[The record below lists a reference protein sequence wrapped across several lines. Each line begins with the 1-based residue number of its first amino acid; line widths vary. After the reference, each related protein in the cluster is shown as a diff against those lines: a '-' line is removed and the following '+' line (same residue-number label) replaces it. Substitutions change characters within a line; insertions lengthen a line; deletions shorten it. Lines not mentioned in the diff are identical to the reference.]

1 MGAVAW
7 AIRHRP
13 VSHPRS
19 SNRTCGFPASGFPTG
34 FIVGIR
40 REKNTSGIHVSPS
53 PWHHDTAFL
62 VGSRPYEVLDRL
74 APIHRP
80 SPSLKAHQKSGP
92 FPPPELPGLNGTMT
106 LSRHPPEPPSY
117 DGDEAATLAQGG
129 APPMTQ
135 TTILTCRAYDPGESK
150 QVHVSVASLSARP
163 SPLFGRVGIHTFT
176 FQACSG
182 FTRVTARRI
191 ARPPEAAF
199 VAGLRPGRLPDRP
212 ARQLPDQPTTLWTEP
227 PSVGDLRRR
236 GALNKT
242 G

>member
-1 MGAVAW
+1 MGAVAC

-40 REKNTSGIHVSPS
+40 REKDTSVIRVFPP
-53 PWHHDTAFL
+53 PWRHDTAFSD
-62 VGSRPYEVLDRL
+62 GSRPHEVLDRL
-74 APIHRP
+74 APSHRP
-80 SPSLKAHQKSGP
+80 SPSSKAHQKSGP
-92 FPPPELPGLNGTMT
+92 FPPPELPGLSGTTT
-106 LSRHPPEPPSY
+106 LSDTHPRNRPTTAMRPLPSR
-117 DGDEAATLAQGG
+117 EGG
-129 APPMTQ
+129 APPITQ
-135 TTILTCRAYDPGESK
+135 ITLPTCRAHYPGGSK

-176 FQACSG
+176 FEACSG
-182 FTRVTARRI
+182 FTRVTARWI
-191 ARPPEAAF
+191 AQPPEAAF

-212 ARQLPDQPTTLWTEP
+212 ACQLPDQPTTLWTEP

-236 GALNKT
+236 GAPNMT